1 MNFRKIIIISTSNCK
16 FDRKRKKKDIY
27 VTYKVK
33 FLACSR
39 NDDANALMQRVNEII
54 INIIRD
60 NYHHLTLLFSRK
72 IPPIPLDI
80 YFLYRYDR
88 NPLLKTKIINKKRKN
103 MHMFLDQISRTNFH
117 TLHSLSSR
125 THRAATFLELIN
137 RTDVIYPLPLWT
149 IYH

>member
-80 YFLYRYDR
+80 YFLYRCDR
-88 NPLLKTKIINKKRKN
+88 NPLLKTKKIKKEKICTCFSIRFPEQTSIPFILFPHAYTAPRHFSN
-103 MHMFLDQISRTNFH
+103 
-117 TLHSLSSR
+117 
-125 THRAATFLELIN
+125 
-137 RTDVIYPLPLWT
+137 
-149 IYH
+149 